1 TESSLYGPARNPW
14 DPDHSPGGSSGGAA
28 VAVAARMVPI
38 AHANDGG
45 GSIRIPAACCGLVG
59 LKPTRARTPLGPQFG
74 DVMSGL
80 VVEHVI
86 TRSVR
91 DSAVMFDVT
100 AGPDI
105 GDPYCAPPQPGR
117 YLDAIAVPP
126 RRLRIAFSV
135 LDPFGQEIDPECRA
149 AVINAAKLCADLGHE
164 VEQGEPPIEVGKL
177 ASDFMSICVSGLAA
191 LIDGIAH
198 FTGKPP
204 AADCFQGLTW
214 SLYKY
219 GRTVSAA
226 QYLMGWTALQGAAR
240 RIALW
245 HQLYDVWL
253 TAILSRPPARIGEFD
268 VEVHDW
274 AKGYEPFV
282 SYAPLTALQN
292 ATGQPAISVPM
303 HRTSDD
309 LPIGVQFVGRFGDE
323 QLLLQ
328 LAAQLEQAKPW
339 NKHEP
344 TG

>member
-1 TESSLYGPARNPW
+1 
-14 DPDHSPGGSSGGAA
+14 
-28 VAVAARMVPI
+28 
-38 AHANDGG
+38 
-45 GSIRIPAACCGLVG
+45 
-59 LKPTRARTPLGPQFG
+59 
-74 DVMSGL
+74 MSGL

-91 DSAVMFDVT
+91 DSAVMLDVA

-117 YLDAIAVPP
+117 YLDAIVVPP

-135 LDPFGQEIDPECRA
+135 LDPYGNEIDPECRA
-149 AVINAAKLCADLGHE
+149 AVTIAANLCANLGHDIE
-164 VEQGEPPIEVGKL
+164 EGHPPIEVGKL
-177 ASDFMSICVSGLAA
+177 ASDFMSIWASGLAS
-191 LIDGIAH
+191 LIEGIARL
-198 FTGKPP
+198 TGKLP

-214 SLYKY
+214 SLYQY

-226 QYLMGWTALQGAAR
+226 QYLMGWAALQGAAR

-245 HQLYDVWL
+245 HQQYDVWL
-253 TAILSRPPARIGEFD
+253 TTVLSRPPARIGEFD
-268 VEVHDW
+268 VEVQDW

-292 ATGQPAISVPM
+292 ATGQPAISIPL

-339 NKHEP
+339 NEHKP
-344 TG
+344 IG